1 MTPKDR
7 KLQSRT
13 TFTCK
18 LSTTHDIAAI
28 FRSKLTHSDKNTA
41 SAMSARH
48 CYVNPPL
55 LCQPAIAMST
65 CHCYVNPPLL
75 CQPAIAMST
84 CHCDVNLPWLCPPAA
99 CYHAAKPPGHQA
111 KSPRIT
117 HKTSLGSNSRDLV
130 MIKAAASPWTLS
142 VQPCETSEPSATC
155 LPASQTAVP

>member
-41 SAMSARH
+41 SAMSAR
-48 CYVNPPL
+48 
-55 LCQPAIAMST
+55 
-65 CHCYVNPPLL
+65 HCYVNPPLL